1 MDVED
6 PFGARAPV
14 SPGERVAEMDVLRGV
29 ALFGVF
35 LMNLLGYY
43 SDGLMATCSWASNT
57 PSTATTAGSSA
68 RSSITTSLT
77 ILTGLLLGWLAYALG
92 RFMIGAWVGRR
103 GWLQN
108 AAHFLPGFRRAM
120 GIARRADSRRRRAR
134 PRLLRRDRS
143 PSCLGTEAGRFDP
156 PPDQARSGRWRGL
169 KARLPVK
176 LQRSGPEAGTR
187 QRIE

>member
-68 RSSITTSLT
+68 RSSTTTSLT
-77 ILTGLLLGWLAYALG
+77 A
-92 RFMIGAWVGRR
+92 
-103 GWLQN
+103 
-108 AAHFLPGFRRAM
+108 
-120 GIARRADSRRRRAR
+120 S
-134 PRLLRRDRS
+134 
-143 PSCLGTEAGRFDP
+143 
-156 PPDQARSGRWRGL
+156 
-169 KARLPVK
+169 
-176 LQRSGPEAGTR
+176 
-187 QRIE
+187 